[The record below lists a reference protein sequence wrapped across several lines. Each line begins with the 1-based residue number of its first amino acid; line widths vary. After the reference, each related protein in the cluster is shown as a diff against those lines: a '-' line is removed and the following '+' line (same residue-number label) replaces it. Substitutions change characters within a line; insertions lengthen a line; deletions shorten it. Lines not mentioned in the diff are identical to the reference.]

1 MDALIKLGM
10 MILTGSS
17 MDLDLMQYTR
27 QAYECDSFFF
37 MHEKYR
43 YTLQI

>member
-17 MDLDLMQYTR
+17 MDLDLMQHTR
-27 QAYECDSFFF
+27 QTYECDST
-37 MHEKYR
+37 
-43 YTLQI
+43 TLLLFVQS